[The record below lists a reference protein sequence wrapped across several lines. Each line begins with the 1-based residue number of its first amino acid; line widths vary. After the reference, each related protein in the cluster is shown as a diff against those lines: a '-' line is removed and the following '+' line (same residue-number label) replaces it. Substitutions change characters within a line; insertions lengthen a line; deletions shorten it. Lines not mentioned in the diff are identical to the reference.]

1 MGDNQKKVIGQ
12 AISTKRKKLKLTQQ
26 ELADKTELSRSYISD
41 VEAGRYTPSIKSL
54 LAISTALELDLNFLS
69 KMTEIQ

>member
-1 MGDNQKKVIGQ
+1 MGDNQKKIIGQ
-12 AISTKRKKLKLTQQ
+12 AISAKRKELKLTQQ
-26 ELADKTELSRSYISD
+26 ELADKTDLSRSYISD

-54 LAISTALELDLNFLS
+54 VSISTVLELDLNFLS